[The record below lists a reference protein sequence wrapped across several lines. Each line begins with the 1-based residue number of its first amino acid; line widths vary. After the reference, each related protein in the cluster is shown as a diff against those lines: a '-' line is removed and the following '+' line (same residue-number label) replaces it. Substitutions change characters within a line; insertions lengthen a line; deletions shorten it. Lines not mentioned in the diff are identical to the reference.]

1 MRTLRRYDRGI
12 TVVKIA
18 ISLPVEQV
26 GQVRRAVAEGR
37 AASVSACISD
47 TLDRHHR
54 AESMAALLADMTARG
69 GEPSGDGQQ
78 WARDALGRA

>member
-1 MRTLRRYDRGI
+1 M
-12 TVVKIA
+12 TVMKIA
-18 ISLPVEQV
+18 ISLPAEQV
-26 GQVRRAVAEGR
+26 EQVRRAVAEGR
-37 AASVSACISD
+37 AASVSAYISD

-69 GEPSGDGQQ
+69 GEPSGNDQQ